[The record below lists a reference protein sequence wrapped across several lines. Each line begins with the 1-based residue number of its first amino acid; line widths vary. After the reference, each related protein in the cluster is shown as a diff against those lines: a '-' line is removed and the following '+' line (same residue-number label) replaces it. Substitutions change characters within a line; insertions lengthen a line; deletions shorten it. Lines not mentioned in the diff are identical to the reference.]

1 MNQIDFTALSI
12 TQGGCDDAGR
22 IAVAVIEGGT
32 GQGGRATLT
41 LGVPTE
47 VLPDFIVRLAAIGT
61 EAARRRARSNA
72 VDPASPLAATP
83 VPLTAA
89 DIAASPSQDEVILR
103 LTLGEDLVFP
113 VSLDRAA
120 ALELMAALSKFVSS

>member
-1 MNQIDFTALSI
+1 MNEIDFTALAI

-22 IAVAVIEGGT
+22 LAVATIEGGT
-32 GQGGRATLT
+32 RQGRRATFT

-61 EAARRRARSNA
+61 EAAKRRARA
-72 VDPASPLAATP
+72 ERIDPASPLAAVP

-89 DIAASPSQDEVILR
+89 ELAASPSDGQVVLS
-103 LTLGEDLVFP
+103 LSLGEDLVFP

-120 ALELMAALSKFVSS
+120 ALELMAALSNIVAS